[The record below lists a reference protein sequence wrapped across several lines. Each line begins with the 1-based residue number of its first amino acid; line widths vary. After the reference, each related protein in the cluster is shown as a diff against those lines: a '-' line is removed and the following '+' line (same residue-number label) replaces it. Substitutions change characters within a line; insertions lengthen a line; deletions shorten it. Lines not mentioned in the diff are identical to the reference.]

1 MDHPKED
8 HNKREFKPQIMDEI
22 LDLPKNTA
30 TEYVI
35 KYFWYICPD
44 FSFILQI
51 IKSSQGIKIIQTRNF
66 TIFILYAT
74 IFGQFMVAFYF
85 S

>member
-1 MDHPKED
+1 MDHPKEG
-8 HNKREFKPQIMDEI
+8 HNKREFKPQIIDEI

-35 KYFWYICPD
+35 RYFWYICPD

-51 IKSSQGIKIIQTRNF
+51 IKASQGIKII
-66 TIFILYAT
+66 
-74 IFGQFMVAFYF
+74 
-85 S
+85 